1 METTIIKA
9 VTIFL
14 CTVIISAS
22 GCSINKQNK
31 LAEMVKAGNDP
42 QKAAC
47 AVYFGESQNEQ
58 VICGLIASKGQQ

>member
-9 VTIFL
+9 ITVLL
-14 CTVIISAS
+14 CITIISAS

-31 LAEMVKAGNDP
+31 LADMVKAGNDP

-47 AVYFGESQNEQ
+47 AVYFGESNAEQ
-58 VICGLIASKGQQ
+58 IICNAIAIKGN

>member
-1 METTIIKA
+1 MDRLIIKM
-9 VTIFL
+9 VTVFL
-14 CTVIISAS
+14 MTIVVSAS

-47 AVYFGESQNEQ
+47 AVYFGEVHDEQ
-58 VICGLIASKGQQ
+58 VICNLIASKGN

>member
-1 METTIIKA
+1 MENTIIKA

-14 CTVIISAS
+14 VTIVISSS
-22 GCSINKQNK
+22 GCAINKHNK
-31 LAEMVKAGNDP
+31 LADMVKAGEDP

-58 VICGLIASKGQQ
+58 VICNLIASKGN

>member
-1 METTIIKA
+1 MTNLIIKS

-31 LAEMVKAGNDP
+31 LADMVKAGNDP

-47 AVYFGESQNEQ
+47 AVYFAESQSEQ
-58 VICGLIASKGQQ
+58 VICNAIANKD